1 MNLSKSKYCN
11 GLQCKKM
18 LWLYKNKPEEK
29 EEVNNESVFDN
40 GNDVHEVARKLLGE
54 DINIP
59 FNEDLTQMIK
69 DTKEV
74 MKQEKVIITEAS
86 FSYENNFC
94 SVDILK
100 KEGKTY
106 EIYEVKSSTELKDVY
121 VDDVSYQYFV
131 LTSLGLKVE
140 KCYVVILNNRY
151 VRKGKLDLNQ
161 LFKKIDV
168 TDEVVS
174 KQEEVRQI
182 IKDMNKYM
190 EQKKE
195 PQDDIGIH
203 CFKPYKCPFF
213 KYCTRHLPSPNV
225 FDVNGMKKNV
235 KLQLY
240 KEGICSYRQLIML
253 EDGRVTEEE
262 KFQIEFD
269 YNNLDDIVY
278 RDEDKIRE
286 FLNELTMPLYFL
298 DFETFAT
305 PIPKIDG
312 TRPYE
317 RIPFQ
322 HSLHYI
328 ENDKLYHK
336 EFLAESG
343 IDPRRTLAERLVN
356 DIPYDVCTLAYNM
369 GFEKGVIRELASMY
383 PDLSNHLMNIHDNM
397 KDLMIPFFKKWYYRK
412 ELHGLYSIKYVLPSM
427 FPNDESLNYK
437 NLELVHNGD
446 EAMNIYA
453 RLGEYS
459 KEEQEYIRER
469 LLKYCELDTYAMVKI
484 YEKLKQIVKS

>member
-29 EEVNNESVFDN
+29 KEVNNQSVFDN

-69 DTKEV
+69 DTEEV

-100 KEGKTY
+100 KEGNTY

-121 VDDVSYQYFV
+121 VDDASYQYFV

-174 KQEEVRQI
+174 KQAQVKQM

-195 PQDDIGIH
+195 PKDDIGIH

-213 KYCTRHLPSPNV
+213 KYCTRYLPESNIFEINEINV
-225 FDVNGMKKNV
+225 NE
-235 KLQLY
+235 KLKLY
-240 KEGICSYRQLIML
+240 VEGIVSL
-253 EDGRVTEEE
+253 EDLLKEDISNEA
-262 KFQIEFD
+262 KQHIEYELYDKEDYFD
-269 YNNLDDIVY
+269 KKSI
-278 RDEDKIRE
+278 KE
-286 FLNELTMPLYFL
+286 FLNTLSEPLYFL
-298 DFETFAT
+298 DFETFAL
-305 PIPKIDG
+305 PIPKYDG
-312 TRPYE
+312 TRPYQQV
-317 RIPFQ
+317 PFQ
-322 HSLHYI
+322 YSLHYI
-328 ENDKLYHK
+328 EEGMLYHK

-343 IDPRRTLAERLVN
+343 VDPRKLIAESLVR
-356 DIPYDVCTLAYNM
+356 DIPKNVPVLAYYM
-369 GFEKGVIRELASMY
+369 SFEKGRIKELAETF
-383 PDLSNHLMNIHDNM
+383 PDLKDHLMSIHDNI
-397 KDLMIPFFKKWYYRK
+397 KDLIVPFKNRSYYAK
-412 ELHGLYSIKYVLPSM
+412 GMHGSASIKYVLPAM

-453 RLGEYS
+453 RLGEYP

>member
-29 EEVNNESVFDN
+29 EEVNNQSVFDN
-40 GNDVHEVARKLLGE
+40 GNDVHEVARKILGE

-69 DTKEV
+69 DTEEV

-100 KEGKTY
+100 KEGNTY

-174 KQEEVRQI
+174 KQAQVKQM

-213 KYCTRHLPSPNV
+213 KYCTRHLPERNIFEINEINV
-225 FDVNGMKKNV
+225 NE
-235 KLQLY
+235 KLKLY
-240 KEGICSYRQLIML
+240 VEGIVSL
-253 EDGRVTEEE
+253 EDLLKEDISNEA
-262 KFQIEFD
+262 KQHIEYELYDKED
-269 YNNLDDIVY
+269 YI
-278 RDEDKIRE
+278 DKKSIKE
-286 FLNELTMPLYFL
+286 FLNTLSEPLYFL
-298 DFETFAT
+298 DFETFAL
-305 PIPKIDG
+305 PIPKYDG
-312 TRPYE
+312 TRPYQQV
-317 RIPFQ
+317 PFQ
-322 HSLHYI
+322 YSLHYI
-328 ENDKLYHK
+328 EEGKLYHK

-343 IDPRRTLAERLVN
+343 VDPRKLIAESLVR
-356 DIPYDVCTLAYNM
+356 DIPKNVPVLAYYM
-369 GFEKGVIRELASMY
+369 SFEKGRIKELAETF
-383 PDLSNHLMNIHDNM
+383 PDLKDHLMSIHDNI
-397 KDLMIPFFKKWYYRK
+397 KDLIVPFKNRSYYAK
-412 ELHGLYSIKYVLPSM
+412 GMHGSASIKYVLPAM

-453 RLGEYS
+453 RLGEYP

>member
-29 EEVNNESVFDN
+29 EEVNNQSVFDN

-100 KEGKTY
+100 KEGNTY

-140 KCYVVILNNRY
+140 KCYVAILNNRY

-174 KQEEVRQI
+174 KQAQVKQM

-213 KYCTRHLPSPNV
+213 KYCTRHLPERNIFEINEINV
-225 FDVNGMKKNV
+225 NE
-235 KLQLY
+235 KLKLY
-240 KEGICSYRQLIML
+240 VEGIVSL
-253 EDGRVTEEE
+253 EDLLKEDISNEA
-262 KFQIEFD
+262 KQHIEYELYDKED
-269 YNNLDDIVY
+269 YI
-278 RDEDKIRE
+278 DKKSIKE
-286 FLNELTMPLYFL
+286 FLNTLSEPLYFL
-298 DFETFAT
+298 DFETFAL
-305 PIPKIDG
+305 PIPKYDG
-312 TRPYE
+312 TRPYQQV
-317 RIPFQ
+317 PFQ
-322 HSLHYI
+322 YSLHYI
-328 ENDKLYHK
+328 EEGKLYHK

-343 IDPRRTLAERLVN
+343 VDPRKLIAESLVR
-356 DIPYDVCTLAYNM
+356 DIPKNVPVLAYYM
-369 GFEKGVIRELASMY
+369 SFEKGRIKELAETF
-383 PDLSNHLMNIHDNM
+383 PDLKDHLMSIHDNI
-397 KDLMIPFFKKWYYRK
+397 KDLIVPFKNRSYYAK
-412 ELHGLYSIKYVLPSM
+412 GMHGSASIKYVLPAM

-453 RLGEYS
+453 RLGEYP

>member
-18 LWLYKNKPEEK
+18 LWLYKNKPTEK
-29 EEVNNESVFDN
+29 EEVNNQSVFDN
-40 GNDVHEVARKLLGE
+40 GNDVHEVARKILGE
-54 DINIP
+54 EINIP

-69 DTKEV
+69 DTEEV

-100 KEGKTY
+100 KEGNTY

-174 KQEEVRQI
+174 KQAQVKQM

-195 PQDDIGIH
+195 PKDDIGIH

-213 KYCTRHLPSPNV
+213 KYCTRHLPESNIFEINEINV
-225 FDVNGMKKNV
+225 NE
-235 KLQLY
+235 KLKLY
-240 KEGICSYRQLIML
+240 VEGIVSL
-253 EDGRVTEEE
+253 EDLLKEDISNEA
-262 KFQIEFD
+262 KQHIEYELYDKED
-269 YNNLDDIVY
+269 YI
-278 RDEDKIRE
+278 DKKSIKE
-286 FLNELTMPLYFL
+286 FLNTLSEPLYFL
-298 DFETFAT
+298 DFETFAL
-305 PIPKIDG
+305 PIPKYDG
-312 TRPYE
+312 TRPYQQV
-317 RIPFQ
+317 PFQ
-322 HSLHYI
+322 YSLHYI
-328 ENDKLYHK
+328 EEGKLYHK

-343 IDPRRTLAERLVN
+343 VDPRKLIAESLVR
-356 DIPYDVCTLAYNM
+356 DIPKNVPVLAYYM
-369 GFEKGVIRELASMY
+369 SFEKGRIKELAETF
-383 PDLSNHLMNIHDNM
+383 PDLKDHLMSIHDNI
-397 KDLMIPFFKKWYYRK
+397 KDLIVPFKNRSYYAK
-412 ELHGLYSIKYVLPSM
+412 GMHGSASIKYVLPAM

-453 RLGEYS
+453 RLGEYP
-459 KEEQEYIRER
+459 KEEKEYIRER
-469 LLKYCELDTYAMVKI
+469 LLKYCEFDTYAMVKI

>member
-29 EEVNNESVFDN
+29 EDVNNQSVFDN

-59 FNEDLTQMIK
+59 FNGDLTQMIK
-69 DTKEV
+69 DTEEV

-100 KEGKTY
+100 KEGNTY

-174 KQEEVRQI
+174 KQEEVRQM
-182 IKDMNKYM
+182 IKDMNKYT

-203 CFKPYKCPFF
+203 CFKPYKCTFF
-213 KYCTRHLPSPNV
+213 KYCTRHLPERSIFEINEINV
-225 FDVNGMKKNV
+225 NE
-235 KLQLY
+235 KLKLY
-240 KEGICSYRQLIML
+240 VEGIVSL
-253 EDGRVTEEE
+253 EDLLKEDISNEA
-262 KFQIEFD
+262 KQHIEYELYDKED
-269 YNNLDDIVY
+269 YI
-278 RDEDKIRE
+278 DKKSIKE
-286 FLNELTMPLYFL
+286 FLNTLSEPLYFL
-298 DFETFAT
+298 DFETFAL
-305 PIPKIDG
+305 PIPKYDG
-312 TRPYE
+312 TRPYQQV
-317 RIPFQ
+317 PFQ
-322 HSLHYI
+322 YSLHYI
-328 ENDKLYHK
+328 EEGKLYHK

-343 IDPRRTLAERLVN
+343 VDPRKLIAESLVR
-356 DIPYDVCTLAYNM
+356 DIPKNVPVLAYYM
-369 GFEKGVIRELASMY
+369 SFEKGRIKELAETF
-383 PDLSNHLMNIHDNM
+383 PDLKDHLMSIHDNI
-397 KDLMIPFFKKWYYRK
+397 KDLIVPFKNRSYYAK
-412 ELHGLYSIKYVLPSM
+412 GMHGSASIKYVLPAM

-453 RLGEYS
+453 RLGEYP
-459 KEEQEYIRER
+459 KEEQEYIRKR

>member
-29 EEVNNESVFDN
+29 EEVNNQSVFDN
-40 GNDVHEVARKLLGE
+40 GNDVHEVARKILGE

-69 DTKEV
+69 DTEEV

-100 KEGKTY
+100 KEGNTY

-121 VDDVSYQYFV
+121 VDDASYQYFV

-174 KQEEVRQI
+174 KQEEVRQM

-213 KYCTRHLPSPNV
+213 KYCTRHLPERNIFEINEINV
-225 FDVNGMKKNV
+225 NE
-235 KLQLY
+235 KLKLY
-240 KEGICSYRQLIML
+240 VEGIVSL
-253 EDGRVTEEE
+253 EDLLKEDISNEA
-262 KFQIEFD
+262 KQHIEYELYDKED
-269 YNNLDDIVY
+269 YI
-278 RDEDKIRE
+278 DKKSIKE
-286 FLNELTMPLYFL
+286 FLNTLSEPLYFL
-298 DFETFAT
+298 DFETFAL
-305 PIPKIDG
+305 PIPKYDG
-312 TRPYE
+312 TRPYQQV
-317 RIPFQ
+317 PFQ
-322 HSLHYI
+322 YSLHYI
-328 ENDKLYHK
+328 EEGKLYHK

-343 IDPRRTLAERLVN
+343 VDPRKLIAESLVR
-356 DIPYDVCTLAYNM
+356 DIPKNVPVLAYYM
-369 GFEKGVIRELASMY
+369 SFEKGRIKELAETF
-383 PDLSNHLMNIHDNM
+383 PDLKDHLMSIHDNI
-397 KDLMIPFFKKWYYRK
+397 KDLIVPFKNRSYYAK
-412 ELHGLYSIKYVLPSM
+412 GMHGSASIKYVLPAM

-453 RLGEYS
+453 RLGEYP

>member
-29 EEVNNESVFDN
+29 EEVNNQSVFDN

-69 DTKEV
+69 DTEEV

-100 KEGKTY
+100 KEGNTY

-174 KQEEVRQI
+174 KQTQVKQM

-213 KYCTRHLPSPNV
+213 KYCTRHLPESNIFEINEINV
-225 FDVNGMKKNV
+225 NE
-235 KLQLY
+235 KLKLY
-240 KEGICSYRQLIML
+240 VEGIVSL
-253 EDGRVTEEE
+253 EDLLKEDISNEA
-262 KFQIEFD
+262 KQHIEYELYDKED
-269 YNNLDDIVY
+269 YI
-278 RDEDKIRE
+278 DKKSIKE
-286 FLNELTMPLYFL
+286 FLNTLSEPLYFL
-298 DFETFAT
+298 DFETFAL
-305 PIPKIDG
+305 PIPKYDG
-312 TRPYE
+312 TRPYQQV
-317 RIPFQ
+317 PFQ
-322 HSLHYI
+322 YSLHYI
-328 ENDKLYHK
+328 EEGKLYHK

-343 IDPRRTLAERLVN
+343 VDPRQLIAESLVR
-356 DIPYDVCTLAYNM
+356 DIPKNVPVLAYYM
-369 GFEKGVIRELASMY
+369 SFEKGRIKELAETF
-383 PDLSNHLMNIHDNM
+383 PDLKDHLMSIHDNI
-397 KDLMIPFFKKWYYRK
+397 KDLIVPFKNRSYYAK
-412 ELHGLYSIKYVLPSM
+412 GMHGSASIKYVLPAM

-453 RLGEYS
+453 RLGEYP

>member
-18 LWLYKNKPEEK
+18 LWLYKNKPTEK
-29 EEVNNESVFDN
+29 EKVNNQSVFDN

-54 DINIP
+54 DVNIP

-69 DTKEV
+69 DTEEV

-100 KEGKTY
+100 KEGNTY

-174 KQEEVRQI
+174 KQAQVKQM

-195 PQDDIGIH
+195 PKDDIGIH

-213 KYCTRHLPSPNV
+213 KYCTRHLPESNIFEINEINV
-225 FDVNGMKKNV
+225 NE
-235 KLQLY
+235 KLKLY
-240 KEGICSYRQLIML
+240 VEGIVSL
-253 EDGRVTEEE
+253 EDLLKEDISNEA
-262 KFQIEFD
+262 KQHIEYELYDKED
-269 YNNLDDIVY
+269 YI
-278 RDEDKIRE
+278 DKKSIKE
-286 FLNELTMPLYFL
+286 FLNTLSEPLYFL
-298 DFETFAT
+298 DFETFAL
-305 PIPKIDG
+305 PIPKYDG
-312 TRPYE
+312 TRPYQQV
-317 RIPFQ
+317 PFQ
-322 HSLHYI
+322 YSLHYI
-328 ENDKLYHK
+328 EEGKLYHK

-343 IDPRRTLAERLVN
+343 VDPRKLIAESLVR
-356 DIPYDVCTLAYNM
+356 DIPKNVPVLAYYM
-369 GFEKGVIRELASMY
+369 SFEKGRIKELAETF
-383 PDLSNHLMNIHDNM
+383 PDLKDHLMSIHDNI
-397 KDLMIPFFKKWYYRK
+397 KDLIVPFKNRSYYAK
-412 ELHGLYSIKYVLPSM
+412 GMHGSASIKYVLPAM

-453 RLGEYS
+453 RLGEYP

>member
-29 EEVNNESVFDN
+29 EEVNNQSVFDN

-54 DINIP
+54 DINIA

-100 KEGKTY
+100 KEGNTY

-121 VDDVSYQYFV
+121 IDDVSYQYFV

-140 KCYVVILNNRY
+140 KCYVAILNNRY

-174 KQEEVRQI
+174 KQAQVKQM

-213 KYCTRHLPSPNV
+213 KYCTRHLPERNIFEINEINV
-225 FDVNGMKKNV
+225 NE
-235 KLQLY
+235 KLKLY
-240 KEGICSYRQLIML
+240 VEGIVSL
-253 EDGRVTEEE
+253 EDLLKEDISNEA
-262 KFQIEFD
+262 KQHIEYELYDKED
-269 YNNLDDIVY
+269 YI
-278 RDEDKIRE
+278 DKKSIKE
-286 FLNELTMPLYFL
+286 FLNTLSEPLYFL
-298 DFETFAT
+298 DFETFAL
-305 PIPKIDG
+305 PIPKYDG
-312 TRPYE
+312 TRPYQQV
-317 RIPFQ
+317 PFQ
-322 HSLHYI
+322 YSLHYI
-328 ENDKLYHK
+328 EEGKLYHK

-343 IDPRRTLAERLVN
+343 VDPRKLIAESLVR
-356 DIPYDVCTLAYNM
+356 DIPKNVPVLAYYM
-369 GFEKGVIRELASMY
+369 SFEKGRIKELAETF
-383 PDLSNHLMNIHDNM
+383 PDLKDHLMSIHDNI
-397 KDLMIPFFKKWYYRK
+397 KDLIVPFKNRSYYAK
-412 ELHGLYSIKYVLPSM
+412 GMHGSASIKYVLPAM

-446 EAMNIYA
+446 ETMNIYA
-453 RLGEYS
+453 RLGEYP

>member
-18 LWLYKNKPEEK
+18 LWLYKNKPTEK
-29 EEVNNESVFDN
+29 EEVNNQSVFDN

-69 DTKEV
+69 DTEEV

-100 KEGKTY
+100 KEGNTY

-140 KCYVVILNNRY
+140 KCYVAILNNRY

-174 KQEEVRQI
+174 KQAQVKQM

-195 PQDDIGIH
+195 PKDDIGIH

-213 KYCTRHLPSPNV
+213 KYCTRHLP
-225 FDVNGMKKNV
+225 
-235 KLQLY
+235 
-240 KEGICSYRQLIML
+240 E
-253 EDGRVTEEE
+253 
-262 KFQIEFD
+262 
-269 YNNLDDIVY
+269 
-278 RDEDKIRE
+278 
-286 FLNELTMPLYFL
+286 
-298 DFETFAT
+298 
-305 PIPKIDG
+305 
-312 TRPYE
+312 
-317 RIPFQ
+317 
-322 HSLHYI
+322 
-328 ENDKLYHK
+328 
-336 EFLAESG
+336 
-343 IDPRRTLAERLVN
+343 
-356 DIPYDVCTLAYNM
+356 
-369 GFEKGVIRELASMY
+369 
-383 PDLSNHLMNIHDNM
+383 
-397 KDLMIPFFKKWYYRK
+397 
-412 ELHGLYSIKYVLPSM
+412 
-427 FPNDESLNYK
+427 
-437 NLELVHNGD
+437 
-446 EAMNIYA
+446 
-453 RLGEYS
+453 
-459 KEEQEYIRER
+459 
-469 LLKYCELDTYAMVKI
+469 
-484 YEKLKQIVKS
+484 

>member
-29 EEVNNESVFDN
+29 EEVNNQSVFDN

-54 DINIP
+54 DVNIP

-69 DTKEV
+69 DTEEV

-100 KEGKTY
+100 KEGNTY

-174 KQEEVRQI
+174 KQAQVKQM

-195 PQDDIGIH
+195 PKDDIGIH

-213 KYCTRHLPSPNV
+213 KYCTRHLPESNIFEINEINV
-225 FDVNGMKKNV
+225 NE
-235 KLQLY
+235 KLKLY
-240 KEGICSYRQLIML
+240 VEGIVSL
-253 EDGRVTEEE
+253 EDLLKEDISNEA
-262 KFQIEFD
+262 KQHIEYELYDKED
-269 YNNLDDIVY
+269 YI
-278 RDEDKIRE
+278 DKKSIKE
-286 FLNELTMPLYFL
+286 FLNTLSEPLYFL
-298 DFETFAT
+298 DFETFAL
-305 PIPKIDG
+305 PIPKYDG
-312 TRPYE
+312 TRPYQQV
-317 RIPFQ
+317 PFQ
-322 HSLHYI
+322 YSLHYI
-328 ENDKLYHK
+328 EEGKLYHK

-343 IDPRRTLAERLVN
+343 VDPRKLIAESLVR
-356 DIPYDVCTLAYNM
+356 DISKNVPVLAYYM
-369 GFEKGVIRELASMY
+369 SFEKGRIKELAETF
-383 PDLSNHLMNIHDNM
+383 PDLKDHLMSIHDNI
-397 KDLMIPFFKKWYYRK
+397 KDLIVPFKNRSYYAK
-412 ELHGLYSIKYVLPSM
+412 GMHGSASIKYVLPAM

-453 RLGEYS
+453 RLGEYP
-459 KEEQEYIRER
+459 KEEQEYIRKR

>member
-29 EEVNNESVFDN
+29 EEVNNQSVFDN
-40 GNDVHEVARKLLGE
+40 GNDVHEVARKILGE
-54 DINIP
+54 EINIP

-69 DTKEV
+69 DTEKV

-100 KEGKTY
+100 KEGNTY

-121 VDDVSYQYFV
+121 IDDVSYQYFV

-140 KCYVVILNNRY
+140 KCYVAILNNRY

-174 KQEEVRQI
+174 KQAQVKQM

-213 KYCTRHLPSPNV
+213 KYCTRHLPERNIFEINEINV
-225 FDVNGMKKNV
+225 NE
-235 KLQLY
+235 KLKLY
-240 KEGICSYRQLIML
+240 VEGIVSL
-253 EDGRVTEEE
+253 EDLLKEDISNEA
-262 KFQIEFD
+262 KQHIEYELYDKED
-269 YNNLDDIVY
+269 YI
-278 RDEDKIRE
+278 DKKSIKE
-286 FLNELTMPLYFL
+286 FLNTLSEPLYFL
-298 DFETFAT
+298 DFETFAL
-305 PIPKIDG
+305 PIPKYDG
-312 TRPYE
+312 TRPYQQV
-317 RIPFQ
+317 PFQ
-322 HSLHYI
+322 YSLHYI
-328 ENDKLYHK
+328 EEGKLYHK

-343 IDPRRTLAERLVN
+343 VDPRKLIAESLVR
-356 DIPYDVCTLAYNM
+356 DIPKNVPVLAYYM
-369 GFEKGVIRELASMY
+369 SFEKGRIKELAETF
-383 PDLSNHLMNIHDNM
+383 PDLKDHLMSIHDNI
-397 KDLMIPFFKKWYYRK
+397 KDLIVPFKNRSYYAK
-412 ELHGLYSIKYVLPSM
+412 GMHGSASIKYVLPAM

-446 EAMNIYA
+446 ETMNIYA
-453 RLGEYS
+453 RLGEYP

>member
-29 EEVNNESVFDN
+29 EEVNNQSVFDN
-40 GNDVHEVARKLLGE
+40 GNDVHEVARKILGE

-69 DTKEV
+69 DTEEV

-100 KEGKTY
+100 KEGNTY

-140 KCYVVILNNRY
+140 KCYVAILNNRY

-174 KQEEVRQI
+174 KQAQVKQM

-195 PQDDIGIH
+195 PKDDIGIH

-213 KYCTRHLPSPNV
+213 KYCTRHLPESNIFEINEINV
-225 FDVNGMKKNV
+225 NE
-235 KLQLY
+235 KLKLY
-240 KEGICSYRQLIML
+240 VEGIVSL
-253 EDGRVTEEE
+253 EDLLKEDISNEA
-262 KFQIEFD
+262 KQHIEYELYDKED
-269 YNNLDDIVY
+269 YI
-278 RDEDKIRE
+278 DKKSIKE
-286 FLNELTMPLYFL
+286 FLNTLSEPLYFL
-298 DFETFAT
+298 DFETFAL
-305 PIPKIDG
+305 PIPKYDG
-312 TRPYE
+312 TRPYQQV
-317 RIPFQ
+317 PFQ
-322 HSLHYI
+322 YSLHYI
-328 ENDKLYHK
+328 EEGKLYHK

-343 IDPRRTLAERLVN
+343 VDPRKLIAESLVR
-356 DIPYDVCTLAYNM
+356 DIPKNVPVLAYYM
-369 GFEKGVIRELASMY
+369 SFEKGRIKELAETF
-383 PDLSNHLMNIHDNM
+383 PDLKDHLMSIHDNI
-397 KDLMIPFFKKWYYRK
+397 KDLIVPFKNRSYYAK
-412 ELHGLYSIKYVLPSM
+412 GMHGSASIKYVLPAM

-453 RLGEYS
+453 RLGEYP

>member
-18 LWLYKNKPEEK
+18 LWLYKNKPTEK
-29 EEVNNESVFDN
+29 EEVNNQSVFDN

-69 DTKEV
+69 DTEKV

-100 KEGKTY
+100 KEGNTY

-174 KQEEVRQI
+174 KQAQVKQM

-195 PQDDIGIH
+195 PKDDIGIH

-213 KYCTRHLPSPNV
+213 KYCTRHLPESNIFEINEINV
-225 FDVNGMKKNV
+225 NE
-235 KLQLY
+235 KLKLY
-240 KEGICSYRQLIML
+240 VEGIVSL
-253 EDGRVTEEE
+253 EDLLKEDISNEA
-262 KFQIEFD
+262 KQHIEYELYDKED
-269 YNNLDDIVY
+269 YI
-278 RDEDKIRE
+278 DKKSIKE
-286 FLNELTMPLYFL
+286 FLNTLSEPLYFL
-298 DFETFAT
+298 DFETFAL
-305 PIPKIDG
+305 PIPKYDG
-312 TRPYE
+312 TRPYQQV
-317 RIPFQ
+317 PFQ
-322 HSLHYI
+322 YSLHYI
-328 ENDKLYHK
+328 EEGMLYHK

-343 IDPRRTLAERLVN
+343 VDPRKLIAESLVR
-356 DIPYDVCTLAYNM
+356 DIPKNVPVLAYYM
-369 GFEKGVIRELASMY
+369 SFEKGRIKELAETF
-383 PDLSNHLMNIHDNM
+383 PDLKDHLMSIHDNI
-397 KDLMIPFFKKWYYRK
+397 KDLIVPFKNRSYYAK
-412 ELHGLYSIKYVLPSM
+412 GMHGSASIKYVLPAM

-453 RLGEYS
+453 RLGEYP

>member
-18 LWLYKNKPEEK
+18 LWLYKNKPTEK
-29 EEVNNESVFDN
+29 EEVNNQSVFDN

-69 DTKEV
+69 DTEEV

-100 KEGKTY
+100 KEGNTY

-174 KQEEVRQI
+174 KQTQVKQM

-195 PQDDIGIH
+195 PKDDIGIH

-213 KYCTRHLPSPNV
+213 KYCTRHLPESNIFEINEINV
-225 FDVNGMKKNV
+225 NE
-235 KLQLY
+235 KLKLY
-240 KEGICSYRQLIML
+240 VEGIVSL
-253 EDGRVTEEE
+253 EDLLKEDISNEA
-262 KFQIEFD
+262 KQHIEYELYDKED
-269 YNNLDDIVY
+269 YI
-278 RDEDKIRE
+278 DKKSIKE
-286 FLNELTMPLYFL
+286 FLNTLSEPLYFL
-298 DFETFAT
+298 DFETFAL
-305 PIPKIDG
+305 PIPKYDG
-312 TRPYE
+312 TRPYQQV
-317 RIPFQ
+317 PFQ
-322 HSLHYI
+322 YSLHYI
-328 ENDKLYHK
+328 EEGKLYHK

-343 IDPRRTLAERLVN
+343 VDPRKLIAESLVR
-356 DIPYDVCTLAYNM
+356 DIPKNVPVLAYYM
-369 GFEKGVIRELASMY
+369 SFEKGRIKELAETF
-383 PDLSNHLMNIHDNM
+383 PDLKDHLMSIHDNI
-397 KDLMIPFFKKWYYRK
+397 KDLIVPFKNRSYYAK
-412 ELHGLYSIKYVLPSM
+412 GMHGSASIKYVLPAM

-453 RLGEYS
+453 RLGEYP

>member
-18 LWLYKNKPEEK
+18 LWLYKNKPTEK
-29 EEVNNESVFDN
+29 EEVNNQSVFDN

-69 DTKEV
+69 DTEEV

-100 KEGKTY
+100 KEGNTY

-140 KCYVVILNNRY
+140 KCYVAILNNRY

-174 KQEEVRQI
+174 KQAQVKQM

-195 PQDDIGIH
+195 PKDDIGIH

-213 KYCTRHLPSPNV
+213 KYCTRHLPESNIFEINEINV
-225 FDVNGMKKNV
+225 NE
-235 KLQLY
+235 KLKLY
-240 KEGICSYRQLIML
+240 VEGIVSL
-253 EDGRVTEEE
+253 EDLLKEDISNEA
-262 KFQIEFD
+262 KQHIEYELYDKED
-269 YNNLDDIVY
+269 YI
-278 RDEDKIRE
+278 DKKSIKE
-286 FLNELTMPLYFL
+286 FLNTLSEPLYFL
-298 DFETFAT
+298 DFETFAL
-305 PIPKIDG
+305 PIPKYDG
-312 TRPYE
+312 TRPYQQV
-317 RIPFQ
+317 PFQ
-322 HSLHYI
+322 YSLHYI
-328 ENDKLYHK
+328 EEGKLYHK

-343 IDPRRTLAERLVN
+343 VDPRKLIAESLVR
-356 DIPYDVCTLAYNM
+356 DIPKNVPVLAYYM
-369 GFEKGVIRELASMY
+369 SFEKGRIKELAETF
-383 PDLSNHLMNIHDNM
+383 PDLKDHLMSIHDNI
-397 KDLMIPFFKKWYYRK
+397 KDLIVPFKNRSYYAK
-412 ELHGLYSIKYVLPSM
+412 GMHGSASIKYVLPAM

-453 RLGEYS
+453 RLGEYP

>member
-54 DINIP
+54 DINIA

-100 KEGKTY
+100 KEGNTY

-140 KCYVVILNNRY
+140 KCYVAILNNRY

-174 KQEEVRQI
+174 KQAQVKQM

-213 KYCTRHLPSPNV
+213 KYCTRHLPERNIFEINEINV
-225 FDVNGMKKNV
+225 NE
-235 KLQLY
+235 KLKLY
-240 KEGICSYRQLIML
+240 VEGIVSL
-253 EDGRVTEEE
+253 EDLLKEDISNEA
-262 KFQIEFD
+262 KQHIEYELYDKED
-269 YNNLDDIVY
+269 YI
-278 RDEDKIRE
+278 DKKSIKE
-286 FLNELTMPLYFL
+286 FLNTLSEPLYFL
-298 DFETFAT
+298 DFETFAL
-305 PIPKIDG
+305 PIPKYDG
-312 TRPYE
+312 TRPYQQV
-317 RIPFQ
+317 PFQ
-322 HSLHYI
+322 YSLHYI
-328 ENDKLYHK
+328 EEGMLYHK

-343 IDPRRTLAERLVN
+343 VDPRKLIAESLVR
-356 DIPYDVCTLAYNM
+356 DIPKNVPVLAYYM
-369 GFEKGVIRELASMY
+369 SFEKGRIKELAETF
-383 PDLSNHLMNIHDNM
+383 PDLKDHLMSIHDNI
-397 KDLMIPFFKKWYYRK
+397 KDLIVPFKNRSYYAK
-412 ELHGLYSIKYVLPSM
+412 GMHGSASIKYVLPAM

-453 RLGEYS
+453 RLGEYP

>member
-29 EEVNNESVFDN
+29 EEVNNQSVFDN

-69 DTKEV
+69 DTEEV

-100 KEGKTY
+100 KEGNTY

-121 VDDVSYQYFV
+121 VDDGSYQYFV

-174 KQEEVRQI
+174 KQAQVKQM

-195 PQDDIGIH
+195 PKDDIGIH

-213 KYCTRHLPSPNV
+213 KYCTRHLPERNIFEINEINV
-225 FDVNGMKKNV
+225 NE
-235 KLQLY
+235 KLKLY
-240 KEGICSYRQLIML
+240 VEGIVSL
-253 EDGRVTEEE
+253 EDLLKEDISNEA
-262 KFQIEFD
+262 KQHIEYELYDKKD
-269 YNNLDDIVY
+269 YI
-278 RDEDKIRE
+278 DKKSIKE
-286 FLNELTMPLYFL
+286 FLNTLSEPLYFL
-298 DFETFAT
+298 DFETFAL
-305 PIPKIDG
+305 PIPKYDG
-312 TRPYE
+312 TRPYQQV
-317 RIPFQ
+317 PFQ
-322 HSLHYI
+322 YSLHYI
-328 ENDKLYHK
+328 EEGKLYHK

-343 IDPRRTLAERLVN
+343 VDPRKLIAESLVR
-356 DIPYDVCTLAYNM
+356 DIPKNVPVLAYYM
-369 GFEKGVIRELASMY
+369 SFEKGRIKELAETF
-383 PDLSNHLMNIHDNM
+383 PDLKDHLMSIHDNI
-397 KDLMIPFFKKWYYRK
+397 KDLIVPFKNRSYYAK
-412 ELHGLYSIKYVLPSM
+412 GMHGSASIKYVLPAM

-453 RLGEYS
+453 RLGEYP

>member
-29 EEVNNESVFDN
+29 EEVNNQSVFDN

-69 DTKEV
+69 DTEEV

-100 KEGKTY
+100 KEGNTY

-168 TDEVVS
+168 TDEVVG
-174 KQEEVRQI
+174 KQEEVRQM

-213 KYCTRHLPSPNV
+213 KYCTRHLPESNIFEINEINV
-225 FDVNGMKKNV
+225 NE
-235 KLQLY
+235 KLKLY
-240 KEGICSYRQLIML
+240 VEGIVSL
-253 EDGRVTEEE
+253 EDLLKEDISNEA
-262 KFQIEFD
+262 KQHIEYELYDKED
-269 YNNLDDIVY
+269 YI
-278 RDEDKIRE
+278 DKKSIKE
-286 FLNELTMPLYFL
+286 FLNTLSEPLYFL
-298 DFETFAT
+298 DFETFAL
-305 PIPKIDG
+305 PIPKYDG
-312 TRPYE
+312 TRPYQQV
-317 RIPFQ
+317 PFQ
-322 HSLHYI
+322 YSLHYI
-328 ENDKLYHK
+328 EEGKLYHK

-343 IDPRRTLAERLVN
+343 VDPRKLIAESLVR
-356 DIPYDVCTLAYNM
+356 DIPKNVPVLAYYM
-369 GFEKGVIRELASMY
+369 SFEKGRIKELAETF
-383 PDLSNHLMNIHDNM
+383 PDLKDHLMSIHDNI
-397 KDLMIPFFKKWYYRK
+397 KDLIVPFKNRSYYAK
-412 ELHGLYSIKYVLPSM
+412 GMHGSASIKYVLPAM

-453 RLGEYS
+453 RLGEYP

>member
-29 EEVNNESVFDN
+29 EEVNNQSVFDN

-54 DINIP
+54 DVNIP

-100 KEGKTY
+100 KEGNTY

-121 VDDVSYQYFV
+121 IDDVSYQYFV

-140 KCYVVILNNRY
+140 KCYVAILNNRY

-174 KQEEVRQI
+174 KQAQVKQM

-213 KYCTRHLPSPNV
+213 KYCTRHLPERNIFEINEINV
-225 FDVNGMKKNV
+225 NE
-235 KLQLY
+235 KLKLY
-240 KEGICSYRQLIML
+240 VEGIVSL
-253 EDGRVTEEE
+253 EDLLKEDISNEA
-262 KFQIEFD
+262 KQHIEYELYDKED
-269 YNNLDDIVY
+269 YI
-278 RDEDKIRE
+278 DKKSIKE
-286 FLNELTMPLYFL
+286 FLNTLSEPLYFL
-298 DFETFAT
+298 DFETFAL
-305 PIPKIDG
+305 PIPKYDG
-312 TRPYE
+312 TRPYQQV
-317 RIPFQ
+317 PFQ
-322 HSLHYI
+322 YSLHYI
-328 ENDKLYHK
+328 EEGKLYHK

-343 IDPRRTLAERLVN
+343 VDPRKLIAESLVR
-356 DIPYDVCTLAYNM
+356 DIPKNVPVLAYYM
-369 GFEKGVIRELASMY
+369 SFEKGRIKELAETF
-383 PDLSNHLMNIHDNM
+383 PDLKDHLMSIHDNI
-397 KDLMIPFFKKWYYRK
+397 KDLIVPFKNRSYYAK
-412 ELHGLYSIKYVLPSM
+412 GMHGSASIKYVLPAM

-446 EAMNIYA
+446 ETMNIYA
-453 RLGEYS
+453 RLGEYP

>member
-18 LWLYKNKPEEK
+18 LWLYKNKPTEK
-29 EEVNNESVFDN
+29 EEVNNQSVFDN
-40 GNDVHEVARKLLGE
+40 GNDVHEVARKILGE
-54 DINIP
+54 EINIP

-69 DTKEV
+69 DTEEV

-100 KEGKTY
+100 KEGNTY

-140 KCYVVILNNRY
+140 KCYVAILNNRY

-174 KQEEVRQI
+174 KQAQVKQM

-195 PQDDIGIH
+195 PKDDIGIH

-213 KYCTRHLPSPNV
+213 KYCTRHLPESNIFEINEINV
-225 FDVNGMKKNV
+225 NE
-235 KLQLY
+235 KLKLY
-240 KEGICSYRQLIML
+240 VEGIVSL
-253 EDGRVTEEE
+253 EDLLKEDISNEA
-262 KFQIEFD
+262 KQHIEYELYDKED
-269 YNNLDDIVY
+269 YI
-278 RDEDKIRE
+278 DKKSIKE
-286 FLNELTMPLYFL
+286 FLNTLSEPLYFL
-298 DFETFAT
+298 DFETFAL
-305 PIPKIDG
+305 PIPKYDG
-312 TRPYE
+312 TRPYQQV
-317 RIPFQ
+317 PFQ
-322 HSLHYI
+322 YSLHYI
-328 ENDKLYHK
+328 EEGKLYHK

-343 IDPRRTLAERLVN
+343 VDPRKLIAESLVR
-356 DIPYDVCTLAYNM
+356 DIPKNVPVLAYYM
-369 GFEKGVIRELASMY
+369 SFEKGRIKELAETF
-383 PDLSNHLMNIHDNM
+383 PDLKDHLMSIHDNI
-397 KDLMIPFFKKWYYRK
+397 KDLIVPFKNRSYYAK
-412 ELHGLYSIKYVLPSM
+412 GMHGSASIKYVLPAM

-453 RLGEYS
+453 RLGEYP

>member
-18 LWLYKNKPEEK
+18 LWLYKNKPTEK
-29 EEVNNESVFDN
+29 EEVNNQSVFDN

-54 DINIP
+54 DINIA

-100 KEGKTY
+100 KEGNTY

-140 KCYVVILNNRY
+140 KCYVAILNNRY

-174 KQEEVRQI
+174 KQAQVKQM

-195 PQDDIGIH
+195 PKDDIGIH

-213 KYCTRHLPSPNV
+213 KYCTRHLPESNIFEINEINV
-225 FDVNGMKKNV
+225 NE
-235 KLQLY
+235 KLKLY
-240 KEGICSYRQLIML
+240 VEGIVSL
-253 EDGRVTEEE
+253 EDLLKEDISNEA
-262 KFQIEFD
+262 KQHIEYELYDKED
-269 YNNLDDIVY
+269 YI
-278 RDEDKIRE
+278 DKKSIKE
-286 FLNELTMPLYFL
+286 FLNTLSEPLYFL
-298 DFETFAT
+298 DFETFAL
-305 PIPKIDG
+305 PIPKYDG
-312 TRPYE
+312 TRPYQQV
-317 RIPFQ
+317 PFQ
-322 HSLHYI
+322 YSLHYI
-328 ENDKLYHK
+328 EEGKLYHK

-343 IDPRRTLAERLVN
+343 VDPRKLIAESLVR
-356 DIPYDVCTLAYNM
+356 DIPKNVPVLAYYM
-369 GFEKGVIRELASMY
+369 SFEKGRIKELAETF
-383 PDLSNHLMNIHDNM
+383 PDLKDHLMSIHDNI
-397 KDLMIPFFKKWYYRK
+397 KDLIVPFKNRSYYAK
-412 ELHGLYSIKYVLPSM
+412 GMHGSASIKYVLPAM

-453 RLGEYS
+453 RLGEYP

>member
-18 LWLYKNKPEEK
+18 LWLYKNKPTEK
-29 EEVNNESVFDN
+29 EEVNNQSVFDN

-69 DTKEV
+69 DTEEV
-74 MKQEKVIITEAS
+74 MKQEKVFITEAS

-100 KEGKTY
+100 KEGNTY

-174 KQEEVRQI
+174 KQAQVKQM

-213 KYCTRHLPSPNV
+213 KYCTRHLPERNIFEINEINV
-225 FDVNGMKKNV
+225 NE
-235 KLQLY
+235 KLKLY
-240 KEGICSYRQLIML
+240 VEGIVSL
-253 EDGRVTEEE
+253 EDLLKEDISNEA
-262 KFQIEFD
+262 KQHIEYELYDKED
-269 YNNLDDIVY
+269 YI
-278 RDEDKIRE
+278 DKKSIKE
-286 FLNELTMPLYFL
+286 FLNTLSEPLYFL
-298 DFETFAT
+298 DFETFAL
-305 PIPKIDG
+305 PIPKYDG
-312 TRPYE
+312 TRPYQQV
-317 RIPFQ
+317 PFQ
-322 HSLHYI
+322 YSLHYI
-328 ENDKLYHK
+328 EEGKLYHK

-343 IDPRRTLAERLVN
+343 VDPRKLIAESLVR
-356 DIPYDVCTLAYNM
+356 DIPKNVPVLAYYM
-369 GFEKGVIRELASMY
+369 SFEKGRIKELAETF
-383 PDLSNHLMNIHDNM
+383 PDLKDHLMSIHDNI
-397 KDLMIPFFKKWYYRK
+397 KDLIVPFKNRSYYAK
-412 ELHGLYSIKYVLPSM
+412 GMHGSASIKYVLPAM

-453 RLGEYS
+453 RLGEYP

>member
-18 LWLYKNKPEEK
+18 LWLYKNKPTEK
-29 EEVNNESVFDN
+29 EEVNNQSVFDN

-100 KEGKTY
+100 KEGNTY

-140 KCYVVILNNRY
+140 KCYVAILNNRY

-174 KQEEVRQI
+174 KQAQVKQM

-195 PQDDIGIH
+195 PKDDIGIH

-213 KYCTRHLPSPNV
+213 KYCTRHLPESNIFEINEINV
-225 FDVNGMKKNV
+225 NE
-235 KLQLY
+235 KLKLY
-240 KEGICSYRQLIML
+240 VEGIVSL
-253 EDGRVTEEE
+253 EDLLKEDISNEA
-262 KFQIEFD
+262 KQHIEYELYDKED
-269 YNNLDDIVY
+269 YI
-278 RDEDKIRE
+278 DKKSIKE
-286 FLNELTMPLYFL
+286 FLNTLSEPLYFL
-298 DFETFAT
+298 DFETFAL
-305 PIPKIDG
+305 PIPKYDG
-312 TRPYE
+312 TRPYQQV
-317 RIPFQ
+317 PFQ
-322 HSLHYI
+322 YSLHYI
-328 ENDKLYHK
+328 EEGKLYHK

-343 IDPRRTLAERLVN
+343 VDPRKLIAESLVR
-356 DIPYDVCTLAYNM
+356 DIPKNVPVLAYYM
-369 GFEKGVIRELASMY
+369 SFEKGRIKELAETF
-383 PDLSNHLMNIHDNM
+383 PDLKDHLMSIHDNI
-397 KDLMIPFFKKWYYRK
+397 KDLIVPFKNRSYYAK
-412 ELHGLYSIKYVLPSM
+412 GMHGSASIKYVLPAM

-453 RLGEYS
+453 RLGEYP

>member
-29 EEVNNESVFDN
+29 EDVNNQSVFDN

-59 FNEDLTQMIK
+59 FNGDLTQMIK
-69 DTKEV
+69 DTEEV

-100 KEGKTY
+100 KEGNTY

-121 VDDVSYQYFV
+121 VDDASYQYFV

-174 KQEEVRQI
+174 KQEEVRQM
-182 IKDMNKYM
+182 IKDMNKYT

-203 CFKPYKCPFF
+203 CFKPYKCTFF
-213 KYCTRHLPSPNV
+213 KYCTRHLPERSIFEINEINV
-225 FDVNGMKKNV
+225 NE
-235 KLQLY
+235 KLKLY
-240 KEGICSYRQLIML
+240 VEGIVSL
-253 EDGRVTEEE
+253 EDLLKEDISNEA
-262 KFQIEFD
+262 KQHIEYELYDKED
-269 YNNLDDIVY
+269 YI
-278 RDEDKIRE
+278 DKKSIKE
-286 FLNELTMPLYFL
+286 FLNTLSEPLYFL
-298 DFETFAT
+298 DFETFAL
-305 PIPKIDG
+305 PIPKYDG
-312 TRPYE
+312 TRPYQQV
-317 RIPFQ
+317 PFQ
-322 HSLHYI
+322 YSLHYI
-328 ENDKLYHK
+328 EEGKLYHK

-343 IDPRRTLAERLVN
+343 VDPRKLIAESLVR
-356 DIPYDVCTLAYNM
+356 DIPKNVPVLAYYM
-369 GFEKGVIRELASMY
+369 SFEKGRIKELAETF
-383 PDLSNHLMNIHDNM
+383 PDLKDHLMSIHDNI
-397 KDLMIPFFKKWYYRK
+397 KDLIVPFKNRSYYAK
-412 ELHGLYSIKYVLPSM
+412 GMHGSASIKYVLPAM

-453 RLGEYS
+453 RLGEYP
-459 KEEQEYIRER
+459 KEEQEYIRKR

>member
-29 EEVNNESVFDN
+29 EEVNNQSVFDN
-40 GNDVHEVARKLLGE
+40 GNDVHEVARKILGE

-69 DTKEV
+69 DTEEV

-100 KEGKTY
+100 KEGNTY

-121 VDDVSYQYFV
+121 VDDASYQYFV
-131 LTSLGLKVE
+131 LTSLGLKAE
-140 KCYVVILNNRY
+140 KCYVAILNNRY

-174 KQEEVRQI
+174 KQAQVKQM

-213 KYCTRHLPSPNV
+213 KYCTRHLPERNIFEINEINV
-225 FDVNGMKKNV
+225 NE
-235 KLQLY
+235 KLKLY
-240 KEGICSYRQLIML
+240 VEGIVSL
-253 EDGRVTEEE
+253 EDLLKEDISNEA
-262 KFQIEFD
+262 KQHIEYELYDKED
-269 YNNLDDIVY
+269 YI
-278 RDEDKIRE
+278 DKKSIKE
-286 FLNELTMPLYFL
+286 FLNTLSEPLYFL
-298 DFETFAT
+298 DFETFAL
-305 PIPKIDG
+305 PIPKYDG
-312 TRPYE
+312 TRPYQQV
-317 RIPFQ
+317 PFQ
-322 HSLHYI
+322 YSLHYI
-328 ENDKLYHK
+328 EEGKLYHK

-343 IDPRRTLAERLVN
+343 VDPRKLIAESLVR
-356 DIPYDVCTLAYNM
+356 DIPKNVPVLAYYM
-369 GFEKGVIRELASMY
+369 SFEKGRIKELAETF
-383 PDLSNHLMNIHDNM
+383 PDLKDHLMSIHDNI
-397 KDLMIPFFKKWYYRK
+397 KDLIVPFKNRSYYAK
-412 ELHGLYSIKYVLPSM
+412 GMHGSASIKYVLPAM

-453 RLGEYS
+453 RLGEYP